1 MIDKSV
7 FKDCPILVTG
17 AAGCIGAWT
26 VKLLSEVGAV
36 PIVFDLTENRQR
48 HELIMKN
55 SESVIWELGDI
66 TDFDRLLAVAEK
78 YKIEAIIHLAA
89 LQVPFCKVDPMG
101 STKINVIGS
110 TNIIELARQKG
121 ISRFCYASSLAAQ
134 AMGDNEWLATLYG
147 AHKLCNEQMAA
158 VYWQDWGQPSVGIRP
173 AIVYGPGRDQGMSS
187 APTIA
192 MLAAAVGKPYE
203 IPFSGAV
210 SYVHVEDAALRFIS
224 AVAKSYDG
232 AFVFDLDGTPSNI
245 EDVISLIKS
254 YCPDSQISFKGG
266 AMPFPADADNGKLNE
281 FLGIDGCRPFAKG
294 IEETMEAFGQ
304 ARSRGLDLEQLLD
317 EILRRNS

>member
-1 MIDKSV
+1 MIDKSA

-26 VKLLSEVGAV
+26 VKLLYEIGAV

-48 HELIMKN
+48 LELIMKN

-66 TDFDRLLAVAEK
+66 TDFNRLLAVVEK

-89 LQVPFCKVDPMG
+89 LQVPFCKADPIG
-101 STKINVIGS
+101 STKINVVGS
-110 TNIIELARQKG
+110 TNIIELARQKD
-121 ISRFCYASSLAAQ
+121 ISRLSYASSIAAQ
-134 AMGDNEWLATLYG
+134 AMGDNDWLATLYG

-158 VYWQDWGQPSVGIRP
+158 VYWQDWNQPSVGIRP

-210 SYVHVEDAALRFIS
+210 SYVHVEDAALRFVN
-224 AVAKSYDG
+224 AVATSHDG
-232 AFVFDLDGTPSNI
+232 AFVFDLDGTPSSI
-245 EDVISLIKS
+245 EDVIKLIKS
-254 YCPDSQISFKGG
+254 YRPDSQISFKGA

-281 FLGIDGCRPFAKG
+281 FLGIDGCRAFALG
-294 IEETMEAFGQ
+294 IEETIEVFSQ
-304 ARSRGLDLEQLLD
+304 AMDRGLDLEQLLD
-317 EILRRNS
+317 ETIKKNS